1 MALTYGFYNSINHD
15 RRYNATQMSQLF
27 DGIIND
33 GVFANIGT
41 AMVVT
46 AGTGLTVTVGIG
58 RAWFNGTW
66 TLNDAV
72 YPIEATTSDILRD
85 RIDAVVLEVDQR
97 ESTRANRIFI
107 KEGVASTTPQKPTM
121 EKTGGV
127 YQYPLCYITR
137 APGSTE
143 ITQAD
148 IENCVGTSECPF
160 VTGILSTISTD
171 ELTQQWNAQ
180 FNEMFDEL
188 RTAVEQ
194 TLAGQLV
201 DSSVTMEKLASDVK
215 SEINEKLTTFVTT
228 TGAKTMSFTVRGAGS
243 SPSNAWRRQ
252 MLNIQ
257 AWSQGADFANI
268 QLMVDLVNGAPYGG
282 TPCFVTANRNLDVVS
297 IIYST
302 SGNDTTYTITFK
314 ADAMWALGQVTYKD
328 GQGMTVVSASE
339 ITEGTSVVVE
349 EIETGSTMELLWTNG
364 SPSSNFGSQTVALKQ
379 TIGETSHKEVLIRFA
394 TKVGSTL
401 HAWWRFP
408 AVQGYTCACISS
420 FYPSEGYTNVQR
432 QASITSTGINFG
444 KDLGKQFGS
453 STTTTINDAKQ
464 YMIPLEIYG
473 IK

>member
-1 MALTYGFYNSINHD
+1 
-15 RRYNATQMSQLF
+15 MSQIF

-46 AGTGLTVTVGIG
+46 AGSGLTVNVGLG

-66 TLNDAV
+66 TLNDAI
-72 YPIEATTSDILRD
+72 YPIEASASDVLLD
-85 RIDAVVLEVDQR
+85 RYDAVVLEVDQR
-97 ESTRANRIFI
+97 ESVRANRIFI
-107 KEGVASTTPQKPTM
+107 KEGTAASSPKYPTI

-137 APGSTE
+137 KAGSSE

-148 IENCVGTSECPF
+148 IENRVGTIDCPF
-160 VTGILSTISTD
+160 VTGILSTVSTD
-171 ELTQQWNAQ
+171 TLTQQWNAQ
-180 FNEMFDEL
+180 FNEMFDLL
-188 RTAVEQ
+188 RSAVEQ

-215 SEINEKLTTFVTT
+215 SEINEKLTTFVTP
-228 TGAKTMSFTVRGAGS
+228 TGAKTMSFTVHGAGS
-243 SPSNAWRRQ
+243 SSSNAWRRQ

-282 TPCFVTANRNLDVVS
+282 TPCFVTMNRNLDVVS
-297 IIYST
+297 VIYST
-302 SGNDTTYTITFK
+302 VENDTTYTITFK
-314 ADAMWALGQVTYKD
+314 ADAMWALGYVVYKD
-328 GQGMTVVSASE
+328 GQGMTVVNASD
-339 ITEGTSVVVE
+339 ITEGTSVVFE
-349 EIETGSTMELLWTNG
+349 EIGTGSTMELLWTNG
-364 SPSSNFGSQTVALKQ
+364 SPSSNFGSQTVTLKQ
-379 TIGETSHKEVLIRFA
+379 PLGETGHKEVLIRFT

-432 QASITSTGINFG
+432 QASITSAGIKFG

>member
-268 QLMVDLVNGAPYGG
+268 QLMVDLINGAPYGG

-302 SGNDTTYTITFK
+302 VENDTTYTITFK

-339 ITEGTSVVVE
+339 ITEGTSVVFE
-349 EIETGSTMELLWTNG
+349 EISSSGAMELLWTNA
-364 SPSSNFGSQTVALKQ
+364 SPDSTFDSQT
-379 TIGETSHKEVLIRFA
+379 ININTSGYKEIRVRYAAKTGSSTYVWGWVPVGSASTVFMTYFPSAGFTLVGRGLFA
-394 TKVGSTL
+394 NQVNKVG
-401 HAWWRFP
+401 
-408 AVQGYTCACISS
+408 
-420 FYPSEGYTNVQR
+420 
-432 QASITSTGINFG
+432 FG
-444 KDLGKQFGS
+444 KDMGKIFGSS
-453 STTTTINDAKQ
+453 STTTINGGGE
-464 YMIPLEIYG
+464 YLIPLEIYG